1 MAFSTFN
8 VACIEWPREAT
19 AQKVVTYE
27 KYAFHYAN
35 TPMQYTAIF
44 HSDKNVNFQKKF
56 FFFSYFCSKHRLWVH
71 IRTASFEAV
80 LMSTHNVCFRA
91 KIRKKCIPL

>member
-44 HSDKNVNFQKKF
+44 HSDKNVNFQKKNYIF
-56 FFFSYFCSKHRLWVH
+56 FLIFAQNIDCGYTL
-71 IRTASFEAV
+71 E
-80 LMSTHNVCFRA
+80 
-91 KIRKKCIPL
+91 PPQ